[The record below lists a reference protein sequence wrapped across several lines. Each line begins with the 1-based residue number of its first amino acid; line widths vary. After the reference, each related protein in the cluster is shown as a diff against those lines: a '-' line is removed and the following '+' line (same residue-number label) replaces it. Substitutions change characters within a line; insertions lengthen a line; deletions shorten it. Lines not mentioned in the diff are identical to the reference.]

1 MEKEKQSVVIEVDG
15 KTYDL
20 KIGLRV
26 IKIVEDML
34 NKSILQLWKETVAQT
49 VKISDLW
56 AVVWGCVNVQDNEI
70 TYNKFLDSLD
80 RDDTKIDDLVNM
92 FLTLMNTSYHKAKP
106 NKKGDS
112 DSKN

>member
-1 MEKEKQSVVIEVDG
+1 MKKESMIIEIDG
-15 KTYDL
+15 RTYDL

-34 NKSILQLWKETVAQT
+34 NKGMLQLWKETIDQS

-56 AVVWGCVNVQDNEI
+56 AVVWGCVNVQNPEM
-70 TYNKFLDSLD
+70 TYDKFLTELD
-80 RDDTKIDDLVNM
+80 KKDTKINDLVEM
-92 FLTLMNTSYHKAKP
+92 FLSLMNTSYSKDDSK
-106 NKKGDS
+106 KKGDS